1 MKLKEFNCPW
11 MQPTVIVTLRE
22 TTQEAAIWVESLTE
36 QIMSFSCIS
45 VVSTA
50 HINTSSLRPHF
61 DALFLKITQY
71 HPR

>member
-1 MKLKEFNCPW
+1 
-11 MQPTVIVTLRE
+11 
-22 TTQEAAIWVESLTE
+22 
-36 QIMSFSCIS
+36 MSFSCIS

-50 HINTSSLRPHF
+50 YINTSSLRPHF